1 MIDLVETEGGVI
13 VPVRAQPK
21 ARRNAIVGT
30 HAGRLRIAVTDPP
43 EKGKANK
50 SIAGILAAALEIAP
64 SRVQLVAGAT
74 SRAEEIPGR
83 GTFVTA
89 RSRIAEHVVAVRIV
103 IARCRCFFP
112 SVYSNEN

>member
-30 HAGRLRIAVTDPP
+30 HAGCLKIAVTDPP

-50 SIAGILAAALEIAP
+50 SIAAILGAALGIAP
-64 SRVQLVAGAT
+64 SRVQLIAGAT
-74 SRAEEIPGR
+74 SAQKR
-83 GTFVTA
+83 FL
-89 RSRIAEHVVAVRIV
+89 VAGH
-103 IARCRCFFP
+103 F
-112 SVYSNEN
+112 

>member
-21 ARRNAIVGT
+21 ARHNAIVGT
-30 HAGRLRIAVTDPP
+30 RAGCLKIAVTDPP

-50 SIAGILAAALEIAP
+50 SIAEMLAAALEIAP

-74 SRAEEIPGR
+74 SAQKR
-83 GTFVTA
+83 FL
-89 RSRIAEHVVAVRIV
+89 VAGLLLPRVRELLS
-103 IARCRCFFP
+103 ASLP
-112 SVYSNEN
+112 SQS

>member
-1 MIDLVETEGGVI
+1 MIDLKATEDGVI

-21 ARRNAIVGT
+21 ARRNAIVGM

-50 SIAGILAAALEIAP
+50 AIAEILAAALEIAP

-74 SRAEEIPGR
+74 SAQKRFLVGGLSLAVVR
-83 GTFVTA
+83 QLLTA
-89 RSRIAEHVVAVRIV
+89 AL
-103 IARCRCFFP
+103 P
-112 SVYSNEN
+112 SEA

>member
-1 MIDLVETEGGVI
+1 MIDLQAADDGVI

-50 SIAGILAAALEIAP
+50 SLAEILAAALKIAP
-64 SRVQLVAGAT
+64 SRVQLITGAT
-74 SRAEEIPGR
+74 SAQKKFLVAGLSLEVVRELL
-83 GTFVTA
+83 
-89 RSRIAEHVVAVRIV
+89 IASLASE
-103 IARCRCFFP
+103 
-112 SVYSNEN
+112 S

>member
-1 MIDLVETEGGVI
+1 LRGWKAAMIDLQAADDGVI

-50 SIAGILAAALEIAP
+50 SLAEILAAALKIAP
-64 SRVQLVAGAT
+64 SRVQLITGAT
-74 SRAEEIPGR
+74 SAQKKFLVAGLSLEVVRELL
-83 GTFVTA
+83 
-89 RSRIAEHVVAVRIV
+89 IASLASE
-103 IARCRCFFP
+103 
-112 SVYSNEN
+112 S

>member
-30 HAGRLRIAVTDPP
+30 HAGRLKIAVTDPP

-50 SIAGILAAALEIAP
+50 SIAEILAAVLNIAP
-64 SRVQLVAGAT
+64 SRVQLIAGAT
-74 SRAEEIPGR
+74 SAQKK
-83 GTFVTA
+83 FLVT
-89 RSRIAEHVVAVRIV
+89 RLSLDAVRELLL
-103 IARCRCFFP
+103 AALATE
-112 SVYSNEN
+112 S